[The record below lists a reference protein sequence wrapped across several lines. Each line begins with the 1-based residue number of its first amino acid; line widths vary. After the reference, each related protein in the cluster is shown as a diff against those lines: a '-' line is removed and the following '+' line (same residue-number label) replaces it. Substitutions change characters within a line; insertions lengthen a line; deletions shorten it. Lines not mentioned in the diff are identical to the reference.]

1 MKSILRNISGVLI
14 FVFLAPL
21 TWATG
26 SGQAQTGQLPV
37 VVGKGSLTVAGEG
50 YWNRKDYESGDSPS
64 LYDFVSNGLTD
75 GVYRYEFR
83 SFPDG
88 AGASNG
94 QQNLTRA
101 EGEGISRRRGSA
113 KGVDTV
119 SGVFE
124 IKDGEII
131 NH

>member
-1 MKSILRNISGVLI
+1 MKPIFKNISGVLI
-14 FVFLAPL
+14 SVCL
-21 TWATG
+21 TQFAWAAG
-26 SGQAQTGQLPV
+26 NGQGQTGQLPV

-64 LYDFVSNGLTD
+64 LYDFVNDGLTN

-88 AGASNG
+88 AGASAR

-101 EGEGISRRRGSA
+101 EGEGISRRRGNA
-113 KGVDTV
+113 KGVNTV
-119 SGVFE
+119 SGLFE
-124 IKDGEII
+124 VQGGEII
-131 NH
+131 YR